1 MKNDILKISGV
12 SFSKCFY
19 FWPACWG
26 FGGFP
31 GNFKHFSER
40 MQKESPRGCRKDHF
54 RHGSKAN
61 LETTKN
67 DENDDFSDF
76 HFESI
81 SEAGEPQGSSKSNP
95 EIKK

>member
-1 MKNDILKISGV
+1 MQNDIPRVCGNDR
-12 SFSKCFY
+12 
-19 FWPACWG
+19 
-26 FGGFP
+26 FGNGP
-31 GNFKHFSER
+31 KS
-40 MQKESPRGCRKDHF
+40 
-54 RHGSKAN
+54 N
-61 LETTKN
+61 LETEKN